1 MRSHQYYHPCV
12 GPFAQ
17 RRLNET
23 FGFSVGFRRI
33 GLGSQ
38 VLDLQPSTGLRE
50 GEGSISRPI
59 VGHDARDFDAEA
71 RVIDDG
77 GFKKRGGALRSADQR
92 HAATAN

>member
-1 MRSHQYYHPCV
+1 MRSNQYYHPCV

-17 RRLNET
+17 RRLNEA

-77 GFKKRGGALRSADQR
+77 GFKETRWRSAFCGSR